1 VHLRSPRPRLSSL
14 RRVANHLRRL
24 DIAAYWTALA
34 LCVLAWVFLG
44 IAEATHE
51 PRLVYVERELML
63 LLRKPGAP
71 HEAIGPSWLTDLW
84 RDVTALGSVT
94 VVTLTTLA
102 VVGYLALSGLWRT
115 AFVVVLAASGAG
127 VLSSVLKATFQRA
140 RPDAALH
147 FVEVTG
153 ASFPSGHTLA
163 AAVMY
168 PTLGALVAGVTKSR
182 QIQIYVLCLAL
193 AASVLVG
200 FSRVFLGV
208 HYPSDVAAG
217 LSVGFAWSIVCYVV
231 LRALQ
236 RRGALRDPK
245 RDPGPR

>member
-1 VHLRSPRPRLSSL
+1 LRDG
-14 RRVANHLRRL
+14 
-24 DIAAYWTALA
+24 DIVSYWAALA
-34 LCVLAWVFLG
+34 LCVLLWSFLE
-44 IAEATHE
+44 IAAATSE
-51 PRLVYVERELML
+51 DRLVGVERDLML
-63 LLRKPGAP
+63 ALRRPGAP
-71 HEAIGPSWLTDLW
+71 HEAIGPSWLVEAW

-94 VVTLTTLA
+94 IVTLTTLA
-102 VVGYLALSGLWRT
+102 VVGHLLLNRLWRT

-140 RPDAALH
+140 RPEAALH

-182 QIQIYVLCLAL
+182 QVQIYVLCLAL

-208 HYPSDVAAG
+208 HYPSDVAGG
-217 LSVGFAWSIVCYVV
+217 LSVGFAWSIVCFVV

-245 RDPGPR
+245 RDPEPRATDPE